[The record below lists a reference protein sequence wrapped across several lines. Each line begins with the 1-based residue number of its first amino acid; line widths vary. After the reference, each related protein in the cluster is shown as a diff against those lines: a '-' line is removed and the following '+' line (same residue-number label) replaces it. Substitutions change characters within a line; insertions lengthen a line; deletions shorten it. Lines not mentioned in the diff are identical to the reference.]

1 MEIGKWPEKIA
12 GLLKKYK
19 YPIILLCI
27 GMILMGL
34 PSFSGEKE
42 PAAGETAAVPTSPE
56 PGVQEELE
64 QILQNIYGAGDVK
77 VMLTISQGEKT
88 LYQTDVVSGITENSQ
103 DTDTDTVIVSDG
115 DGGEEGLVQQKLSPV
130 YQGAIILCQGADSP
144 SVRLAITQAVSK
156 VTGLPTDRIAV
167 LKMK

>member
-1 MEIGKWPEKIA
+1 MEIGKMPAKIT

-19 YPIILLCI
+19 YPVILLCI
-27 GMILMGL
+27 GILLMGL
-34 PSFSGEKE
+34 PSFSAENKPETQE
-42 PAAGETAAVPTSPE
+42 PAAETVPTLSI
-56 PGVQEELE
+56 QDQLE
-64 QILQNIYGAGDVK
+64 QILGKIYGAGDVE

-88 LYQTDVVSGITENSQ
+88 LYQTDVVSGMTENSQ
-103 DTDTDTVIVSDG
+103 DTDTDTVIISDG
-115 DGGEEGLVQQKLSPV
+115 EGAEQGLVQQKVPPV

-156 VTGLPTDRIAV
+156 VTGLASDRIAV

>member
-64 QILQNIYGAGDVK
+64 QILKNIYGAGDVK

-103 DTDTDTVIVSDG
+103 DTDTDTVIVS
-115 DGGEEGLVQQKLSPV
+115 V
-130 YQGAIILCQGADSP
+130 LCQGADSP

>member
-64 QILQNIYGAGDVK
+64 QILKNIYGAGDVK

-130 YQGAIILCQGADSP
+130 YQGAIILCQGQTVPP
-144 SVRLAITQAVSK
+144 SALPLPRLC
-156 VTGLPTDRIAV
+156 PR
-167 LKMK
+167 

>member
-1 MEIGKWPEKIA
+1 M
-12 GLLKKYK
+12 KKYK
-19 YPIILLCI
+19 YPVILLCI

-34 PSFSGEKE
+34 PSFSGEKK

-56 PGVQEELE
+56 PSVQEELE
-64 QILQNIYGAGDVK
+64 QILKSIYGAGDVQ

-88 LYQTDVVSGITENSQ
+88 MYQTDVVSGITENSQ

-115 DGGEEGLVQQKLSPV
+115 EGGEQGLVQQKLSPV

>member
-42 PAAGETAAVPTSPE
+42 PARWGNWLRCPHPRSPR
-56 PGVQEELE
+56 PGGT
-64 QILQNIYGAGDVK
+64 GADSEKYLRRRDVK
-77 VMLTISQGEKT
+77 VMLTISQERKPCIR
-88 LYQTDVVSGITENSQ
+88 Q
-103 DTDTDTVIVSDG
+103 
-115 DGGEEGLVQQKLSPV
+115 
-130 YQGAIILCQGADSP
+130 
-144 SVRLAITQAVSK
+144 
-156 VTGLPTDRIAV
+156 
-167 LKMK
+167 MW

>member
-64 QILQNIYGAGDVK
+64 QILKNIYGAGDVK
-77 VMLTISQGEKT
+77 VMLTISRER
-88 LYQTDVVSGITENSQ
+88 
-103 DTDTDTVIVSDG
+103 
-115 DGGEEGLVQQKLSPV
+115 KLCAR
-130 YQGAIILCQGADSP
+130 Q
-144 SVRLAITQAVSK
+144 
-156 VTGLPTDRIAV
+156 
-167 LKMK
+167 MW

>member
-64 QILQNIYGAGDVK
+64 QILKNIYGAGDVK

-115 DGGEEGLVQQKLSPV
+115 EGGEEGMVQDEGRGDEKKGV
-130 YQGAIILCQGADSP
+130 EEDKAD
-144 SVRLAITQAVSK
+144 I
-156 VTGLPTDRIAV
+156 G
-167 LKMK
+167 

>member
-1 MEIGKWPEKIA
+1 MEIGKWAEKIA

-19 YPIILLCI
+19 YLIILLCI

-34 PSFSGEKE
+34 PSFSGEKKPDVQE
-42 PAAGETAAVPTSPE
+42 NAAVPTSAE
-56 PGVQEELE
+56 PSVQEELE
-64 QILQNIYGAGDVK
+64 QILESIYGVGDVQ
-77 VMLTISQGEKT
+77 VMLTVSQGEKT
-88 LYQTDVVSGITENSQ
+88 MYQTDVVSGITENSQ

-115 DGGEEGLVQQKLSPV
+115 EGGEQGLVQQKLSPV

>member
-12 GLLKKYK
+12 ELLKKYK

-64 QILQNIYGAGDVK
+64 QILKNIYGAGDVK

>member
-34 PSFSGEKE
+34 PSFSGEKK
-42 PAAGETAAVPTSPE
+42 PAVQEATAPTSPE
-56 PGVQEELE
+56 PSIQQELE
-64 QILQNIYGAGDVK
+64 QILENIYGAGDVR

-88 LYQTDVVSGITENSQ
+88 MYQTDVVSGITENSQ

-115 DGGEEGLVQQKLSPV
+115 EGGEQGLVQQKLSPV

-156 VTGLPTDRIAV
+156 VTGLATDRIAV

>member
-64 QILQNIYGAGDVK
+64 QILKNIYGAGDVK

-130 YQGAIILCQGADSP
+130 YQGAIVLCQGADSP
-144 SVRLAITQAVSK
+144 
-156 VTGLPTDRIAV
+156 
-167 LKMK
+167 